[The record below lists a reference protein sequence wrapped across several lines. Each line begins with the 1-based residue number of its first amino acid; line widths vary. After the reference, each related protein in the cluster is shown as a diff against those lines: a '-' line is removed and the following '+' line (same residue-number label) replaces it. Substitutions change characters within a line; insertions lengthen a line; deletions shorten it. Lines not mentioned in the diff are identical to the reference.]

1 MHLTVRLL
9 FSLKS
14 HSFLFLC
21 FEFYSL
27 FQETSDTVLHRPSEK
42 SLAFPHPFVL
52 PGSGPLLRTYPVSG
66 TESIGT
72 AVLLAACFHSL
83 FLSAGAM
90 VNRANSCQ
98 SDSSGFLEEP
108 PEPPPLQVEGHL
120 RMALGR
126 KACVTAVGKCS
137 QCLEDTCHSHPRTGD
152 GTLGSHWTSA
162 PSSAFLSFLHSLD
175 FSKEGSRG
183 VPTCGTAG

>member
-27 FQETSDTVLHRPSEK
+27 FQETSDTVLHRPSKK
-42 SLAFPHPFVL
+42 SLAFPHPFIL

-108 PEPPPLQVEGHL
+108 PEPPPLQVEGP
-120 RMALGR
+120 
-126 KACVTAVGKCS
+126 
-137 QCLEDTCHSHPRTGD
+137 LED
-152 GTLGSHWTSA
+152 GTR
-162 PSSAFLSFLHSLD
+162 
-175 FSKEGSRG
+175 KEGMCCCCWKVQPVLRRHMPQSPKNRG
-183 VPTCGTAG
+183 WDFGVTLDKCT